1 MNTTNQRGSL
11 TLALGVAA
19 VVMAL
24 VILVLWQGSALR
36 GVRQDLKVANQRADQ
51 AAQAL
56 SIERAQREIANRA
69 VVNLTNQLD
78 AQQENG
84 NALLAALN
92 HALQGADGPRL
103 PGAAGRVLRDIA
115 PAAAPA
121 TAAAASRAG
130 EAAPQADPAQRD
142 RAQAPGDADSV
153 SCAAVA
159 EWGAQ
164 NIELV
169 LKPNS
174 IQLEA
179 LQKFYEEQRV
189 LFLLNGGSP

>member
-1 MNTTNQRGSL
+1 MSTHKTRGSL
-11 TLALGVAA
+11 TLALGVAV

-36 GVRQDLKVANQRADQ
+36 GVHQDLKVANQRADQ

-56 SIERAQREIANRA
+56 SMERAQRDLANRS

-84 NALLAALN
+84 HALLTALN

-115 PAAAPA
+115 KPVVSAVAAAPG
-121 TAAAASRAG
+121 RAG
-130 EAAPQADPAQRD
+130 EAAPQADPAAGD
-142 RAQAPGDADSV
+142 RAQVSPEDGV

-159 EWGAQ
+159 QWAAE

-169 LKPNS
+169 LKPN
-174 IQLEA
+174 A
-179 LQKFYEEQRV
+179 LQLKALQSFYEEQRV
-189 LFLLNGGSP
+189 LFLLNGGTP